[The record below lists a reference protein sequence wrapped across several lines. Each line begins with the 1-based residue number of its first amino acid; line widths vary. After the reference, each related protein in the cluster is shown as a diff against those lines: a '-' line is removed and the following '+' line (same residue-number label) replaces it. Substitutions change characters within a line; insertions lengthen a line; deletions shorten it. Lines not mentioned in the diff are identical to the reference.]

1 MLLPP
6 FFYLLLKIFIM
17 SYSEF
22 SLTKVKKQFNLITS
36 ETIDLF
42 ANIAEVNCGEYLQ
55 EILSYNVPLALASNS
70 EKARSEMIITP
81 ILIELRKHLQSKISL
96 FSGIDFNVKPE
107 LGLNG
112 YCDFILSNS
121 VEQLLVTAPVM
132 MLVEAKN
139 EDLKGGIGQCIAE
152 IIAAQI
158 FNEQENNPISTIYGV
173 VTSGTN
179 WRFLKLT
186 DNLVEIDL
194 SEYYLVNIHKIFGI
208 LIDSIRQNLTMGN
221 TTIN

>member
-1 MLLPP
+1 
-6 FFYLLLKIFIM
+6 M

-22 SLTKVKKQFNLITS
+22 SLAKVKKQFNLITS

-42 ANIAEVNCGEYLQ
+42 ANIEEINCSQNLQ
-55 EILSYNVPLALASNS
+55 ESLHYNVSLALASNS

-112 YCDFILSNS
+112 YCDFILSS
-121 VEQLLVTAPVM
+121 DVEQLLVSAPVM

-139 EDLKGGIGQCIAE
+139 EDLKGGMGQCIAE
-152 IIAAQI
+152 IVAAQI
-158 FNEQENNPISTIYGV
+158 FNEQENNSISTIYGV

-194 SEYYLVNIHKIFGI
+194 SEYYLTNINKIFGI
-208 LIDSIRQNLTMGN
+208 LVHSISQNL
-221 TTIN
+221 